1 MFPCPRAPALNS
13 LLLLKLLLVPSL
25 IAGIT
30 AAGRR
35 WGPAV
40 AGWLSAF
47 PVVSA
52 PILGLLAL
60 ERGAAFAAQAA
71 AATLSAV
78 LAILVFGIAYCRL
91 ALRHGWPLSLLFSLA
106 AYALAVALLHLWAPP
121 LWLAAGSVLLALWL
135 APAAYPAPPPYAA
148 PSLAARGDL
157 LWRMLAAAALVLGVT
172 GGAETLGP
180 RLSGLLAMFPVMASV
195 LAVFSHHQAG
205 AGFSI
210 RLLRAMVYGYYA
222 FAGFCLALAL
232 ALPAMGRSLAFAL
245 ALAVAVLLQAL
256 ARWRM
261 SRAAP

>member
-1 MFPCPRAPALNS
+1 MFSCPRAPALNS

-106 AYALAVALLHLWAPP
+106 AYALAVALLNLWAPP

-148 PSLAARGDL
+148 PSRAARGDL

-232 ALPAMGRSLAFAL
+232 ALPAMGRGLAFAL
-245 ALAVAVLLQAL
+245 ALAVAVLIQAL